1 MDRRHMEHFLTVLDT
16 GSFSAAA
23 RHLGMTQPALT
34 QSIRRLEDECGRRLF
49 DRGAAG
55 VSLTDAG
62 RSFVPAA
69 VDVLRSFD
77 AAMSAVEG
85 TGRHL
90 QGMLRIVCPATLV
103 HDPLLGVL
111 RRLREENPH
120 VRLEVT
126 DPRIPAESIEAV
138 ASGAADCALFSG
150 DVHVPQL
157 VTQTLTQQRIV
168 AVLPQGEDP
177 VDASLSGLLERGL
190 LCAPRGRTIRRIL
203 DEAVGPATVARSI
216 VMETEHAGTIT
227 PLVRAGVGIA
237 FLPHA
242 VAVRAATTAGLRVVE
257 PDPPLTRSVVL
268 ATRSEGRSPQLRAFL
283 SFTDD
288 V

>member
-1 MDRRHMEHFLTVLDT
+1 MDRRHMEHFLRVLDT

-49 DRGAAG
+49 DRAAAG
-55 VSLTDAG
+55 VSLTEAG

-77 AAMSAVEG
+77 MAMSAVEG

-111 RRLREENPH
+111 RSFREENPH

-157 VTQTLTQQRIV
+157 VTQTLAQQRIV

-203 DEAVGPATVARSI
+203 DEAVGPVTVARSI

-242 VAVRAATTAGLRVVE
+242 VAVRAATKAGLRVVE
-257 PDPPLTRSVVL
+257 PDPPLTRAVVL
-268 ATRSEGRSPQLRAFL
+268 ATRSEGRSPELRAFL